1 MSFFTATQATTQVAQ
16 TVPNLT
22 GGTNGRV
29 VRVSA
34 SNTCVDASYN
44 NSTTQLNAVLLKS
57 GGVYY
62 SAGLVDGFTGLTPGA
77 SYFLASDGTLTASPP
92 TPSSTVRVLF
102 VGFAVNTTSLIFKP
116 GIPISGV

>member
-22 GGTNGRV
+22 GGTDGRV
-29 VRVSA
+29 VRISA
-34 SNTCVDASYN
+34 SNTVVDASSGN
-44 NSTTQLNAVLLKS
+44 TTTQLNAVLLKS

-62 SAGLVDGFTGLTPGA
+62 SAGLVDGFSGLTPGA
-77 SYFLASDGTLTASPP
+77 SYFLGSNGSITASPP

-102 VGFAVNTTSLIFKP
+102 VGFAINATTLLFKP

>member
-1 MSFFTATQATTQVAQ
+1 MSFFTATQVTTQVAQ

-44 NSTTQLNAVLLKS
+44 NSTTQLNAVLIKM
-57 GGVYY
+57 GDEYY
-62 SAGLVDGFTGLTPGA
+62 SSGYVTGFTGLTPGA
-77 SYFLASDGTLTASPP
+77 SYFLASDGTLTATPP
-92 TPSSTVRVLF
+92 VPTSTVRVLF
-102 VGFAVNTTSLIFKP
+102 IGYAVNSTSIIFKP
-116 GIPISGV
+116 GIPIAGV